1 MLSTSDVFTVAFI
14 SFQLDVSFCSH
25 DYTFGVGSVGVDGAW
40 FVGASR
46 WYRVSFPFT
55 GPSYLSNTLCSVAET
70 DQLGSMGYMYGYYQ
84 SWVSHVGN
92 RRCDHR
98 ATETDLVVLL
108 FVRIFVGGRILSMK
122 QMALARS
129 FIRPERQLHIANSPN

>member
-55 GPSYLSNTLCSVAET
+55 GPSYLSNTLCSVEET
-70 DQLGSMGYMYGYYQ
+70 DQLGSMGYICTGITSRGSPTLVIAAVTIALLKPILWYFCLCGS
-84 SWVSHVGN
+84 SWGAESS
-92 RRCDHR
+92 R
-98 ATETDLVVLL
+98 
-108 FVRIFVGGRILSMK
+108 
-122 QMALARS
+122 
-129 FIRPERQLHIANSPN
+129 

>member
-46 WYRVSFPFT
+46 C
-55 GPSYLSNTLCSVAET
+55 PSYLSNTLCSVEET
-70 DQLGSMGYMYGYYQ
+70 DQLGSMGYICTGITSRGSPTLVIAAVTIALLKPILWYFCLCGS
-84 SWVSHVGN
+84 SWGAESS
-92 RRCDHR
+92 R
-98 ATETDLVVLL
+98 
-108 FVRIFVGGRILSMK
+108 
-122 QMALARS
+122 
-129 FIRPERQLHIANSPN
+129 